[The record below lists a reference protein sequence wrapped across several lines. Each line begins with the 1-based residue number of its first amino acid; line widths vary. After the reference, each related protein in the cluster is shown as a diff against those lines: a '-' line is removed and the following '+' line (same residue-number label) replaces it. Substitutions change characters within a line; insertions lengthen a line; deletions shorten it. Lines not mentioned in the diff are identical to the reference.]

1 MKFTETDHFP
11 DGKRLFSPE
20 LVEETLS
27 DRLWGSL
34 VGFHWGPA
42 GLWVIWGHWVTDS
55 ATVLLGV
62 LIPAKL
68 SPAAHSFTDSP
79 GWCLQRQSWSVF
91 MEDREPAPWDK
102 DLDSMNYGPPH
113 HLGVA
118 QTVELTPTPLWYLI
132 LKRTNPLYNVL
143 FHKTGVRPWP
153 GSPLN
158 TIPGEEALS
167 ALNSWLK
174 DEFIFSIG
182 LRKGRGYFTN
192 SKCFLW

>member
-1 MKFTETDHFP
+1 
-11 DGKRLFSPE
+11 
-20 LVEETLS
+20 
-27 DRLWGSL
+27 
-34 VGFHWGPA
+34 
-42 GLWVIWGHWVTDS
+42 
-55 ATVLLGV
+55 
-62 LIPAKL
+62 
-68 SPAAHSFTDSP
+68 
-79 GWCLQRQSWSVF
+79 

-118 QTVELTPTPLWYLI
+118 QTVEPTPSPLWYLI
-132 LKRTNPLYNVL
+132 SKRTNPLYNVL

-182 LRKGRGYFTN
+182 LRKGRGYFTS
-192 SKCFLW
+192 SKCFLWPPLKIRGMERMREGLFCVLPRFPQIDKHTCEYIYVNHNEIFKGNHFACIQFHDGFL